1 MDGPQ
6 AGQQEVSESYY
17 MDDSLHHFLLDS
29 TQHRK
34 HSVIGT
40 LEFVEPIS
48 TKDRWRKWLR
58 ETWSE
63 CRRKNWYQWL
73 KVFLPCFWTL
83 EGYRLRDLPIDLL
96 SGFTVGAMV
105 IPQGMSYAKLA
116 GLPVEYGLYAALTP
130 TIGYALFGTCQQ
142 LAVGPVAVLSL
153 LVSTG
158 LSPLFDTEENL
169 SESQQEQYNILAIQT
184 SMMTGAIMMLMGILR
199 LGFISSFISHAV
211 TSGLT
216 SGAAIIIAASQLK
229 YIFGVDCPRADDIV
243 AIMKCLVH
251 NGGNFK
257 WKPFVLGA
265 SVLLFL
271 IALRMLGDKFPRLKY
286 VAYLGPFIAMSI
298 SIILS
303 YTLDFAALGFKTVG
317 HIPSGLPMVT
327 IPWWHPFDSRIMKT
341 VFLGIIVGFMESIS
355 IARQLAA
362 KNGYTLDTSRELLGL
377 GAANFFGSMFQS
389 YPATGS
395 FSRSAIKQSVGTKSI
410 LSGIFVALF
419 VGLTLLFLTPIFE
432 YMPYA
437 TFASIIISAALFF
450 FDYSHAIHLWRVDKL
465 DLLTWLTCFM
475 VTLFVGVDA
484 GIGVSVGLSLLF
496 VLYETAYPHT
506 ARLGR
511 LKESS
516 VYRNVKQYPEAQ
528 EYDGIVIMRF
538 DAPLYFANS
547 EYTREKMAEYEQKGS
562 LSSRIPIKFL
572 ILDMSPVSYID
583 SSGLT
588 SLEDILSTYGKKD
601 ISLLL
606 CNPNRPVMDKFVLSG
621 MVDKVGSHHFF
632 VSVHDA
638 VNYCLKKLGDEEVS
652 TVPASPPGEL
662 ELVGEVP
669 SRLHD
674 D

>member
-1 MDGPQ
+1 
-6 AGQQEVSESYY
+6 
-17 MDDSLHHFLLDS
+17 
-29 TQHRK
+29 
-34 HSVIGT
+34 
-40 LEFVEPIS
+40 
-48 TKDRWRKWLR
+48 
-58 ETWSE
+58 
-63 CRRKNWYQWL
+63 
-73 KVFLPCFWTL
+73 
-83 EGYRLRDLPIDLL
+83 
-96 SGFTVGAMV
+96 
-105 IPQGMSYAKLA
+105 MSYAKLA

-243 AIMKCLVH
+243 SIMKCLVH

-410 LSGIFVALF
+410 LSGVFVALF

-432 YMPYA
+432 YM
-437 TFASIIISAALFF
+437 
-450 FDYSHAIHLWRVDKL
+450 
-465 DLLTWLTCFM
+465 
-475 VTLFVGVDA
+475 VG
-484 GIGVSVGLSLLF
+484 ILSLFLNN
-496 VLYETAYPHT
+496 
-506 ARLGR
+506 GR
-511 LKESS
+511 W
-516 VYRNVKQYPEAQ
+516 VV
-528 EYDGIVIMRF
+528 
-538 DAPLYFANS
+538 
-547 EYTREKMAEYEQKGS
+547 
-562 LSSRIPIKFL
+562 
-572 ILDMSPVSYID
+572 
-583 SSGLT
+583 
-588 SLEDILSTYGKKD
+588 
-601 ISLLL
+601 
-606 CNPNRPVMDKFVLSG
+606 
-621 MVDKVGSHHFF
+621 
-632 VSVHDA
+632 
-638 VNYCLKKLGDEEVS
+638 
-652 TVPASPPGEL
+652 
-662 ELVGEVP
+662 
-669 SRLHD
+669 
-674 D
+674 